1 MKADGFIKALLPKD
15 DKFFGHFERASE
27 NLITAAR
34 IFKDLMSN
42 SMSKEERAQK
52 IRKIEELEHKGDEVT
67 HQIYNDLGTTFV
79 TPLDREDIH
88 QIASKLDD
96 VLDYIHGAATRIV
109 LYRVETISPE
119 QERLAC
125 MIYDAVEELHKAIAR
140 LRDLRSVEA
149 IRESLVKVNSIENEA
164 DDLFERA
171 IANLFET
178 CKDPILLIKTKELLV
193 SLETATDKC
202 EDVANAIES
211 IIVKNA

>member
-1 MKADGFIKALLPKD
+1 MGLNGILHTLLPKD
-15 DKFFGHFERASE
+15 DKFFGHFERAVE
-27 NLITAAR
+27 NLLNAAR
-34 IFKDLMSN
+34 IFKELMTN
-42 SMSKEERAQK
+42 SISPQERAQK
-52 IRKIEELEHKGDEVT
+52 IRKIEELEHRGDEVT
-67 HQIYNDLGTTFV
+67 HQIYNDLSSTFV

-109 LYRVETISPE
+109 LYRVETISPDL
-119 QERLAC
+119 ERLAT
-125 MIYDAVEELHKAIAR
+125 MIYQAVEELHRAIPQ
-140 LRDLRSVEA
+140 LRDLREVSS
-149 IRESLVKVNSIENEA
+149 IRDALVKINSIENEA
-164 DDLFERA
+164 DDLFERS

-178 CKDPILLIKTKELLV
+178 CRDPILLIKTKELLV

>member
-1 MKADGFIKALLPKD
+1 MGLNGILHTLLPKD
-15 DKFFGHFERASE
+15 DKFFGHFERAVE
-27 NLITAAR
+27 NLLNAAR
-34 IFKDLMSN
+34 IFKELMTN
-42 SMSKEERAQK
+42 SISPQERAQK

-67 HQIYNDLGTTFV
+67 HQIYNDLSSTFV

-109 LYRVETISPE
+109 LYRVETISPDL
-119 QERLAC
+119 ERLAT
-125 MIYDAVEELHKAIAR
+125 MIYQAVEELHRAIPQ
-140 LRDLRSVEA
+140 LRDLREVSS
-149 IRESLVKVNSIENEA
+149 IRDALVKVNSIENEA
-164 DDLFERA
+164 DDLFERS

-178 CKDPILLIKTKELLV
+178 CRDPILLIKTKELLV

>member
-1 MKADGFIKALLPKD
+1 MSLNGILHTLLPKD
-15 DKFFGHFERASE
+15 DKFFGHFERAVE
-27 NLITAAR
+27 NLLNAAR
-34 IFKDLMSN
+34 IFKELMTN
-42 SMSKEERAQK
+42 SISPQERAQK

-67 HQIYNDLGTTFV
+67 HQIYNDLSSTFV

-109 LYRVETISPE
+109 LYRVETISPDL
-119 QERLAC
+119 ERLAA
-125 MIYDAVEELHKAIAR
+125 MIYQAVEELHRAIPQ
-140 LRDLRSVEA
+140 LRDLRGVSS
-149 IRESLVKVNSIENEA
+149 IRDALVKVNSIENEA
-164 DDLFERA
+164 DDLFERS

>member
-1 MKADGFIKALLPKD
+1 MGLNGILHTLLPKD
-15 DKFFGHFERASE
+15 DKFFGHFERAVE
-27 NLITAAR
+27 NLLNAAR
-34 IFKDLMSN
+34 IFKELMTN
-42 SMSKEERAQK
+42 SISPQERAQK
-52 IRKIEELEHKGDEVT
+52 IRKIEELEHRGDEVT
-67 HQIYNDLGTTFV
+67 HQIYNDLSSTFV

-109 LYRVETISPE
+109 LYRVETISPDL
-119 QERLAC
+119 ERLAT
-125 MIYDAVEELHKAIAR
+125 MIYQAVEELHRAIPQ
-140 LRDLRSVEA
+140 LRDLREVSS
-149 IRESLVKVNSIENEA
+149 IRDALVKVNSIENEA
-164 DDLFERA
+164 DDLFERS